1 MFLEAARKRP
11 ELVADQHDASIP
23 AVPQLFADVDKDKA
37 LKQGVSLN
45 AVYQA
50 LQAFLG
56 GYFVDYFNLYGRVW
70 QVYVQ
75 AEGEFRTRAERH
87 RPVLRAEL
95 AGQPGAAVRRS

>member
-1 MFLEAARKRP
+1 M
-11 ELVADQHDASIP
+11 
-23 AVPQLFADVDKDKA
+23 PQLYADVDKEKV

-56 GYFVDYFNLYGRVW
+56 GYFVDYFNLFGRVW

-75 AEGEFRTRAERH
+75 AEGEYRTKATDIGA
-87 RPVLRAEL
+87 VLRAEP
-95 AGQPGAAVRRS
+95 AGQFRCPCPRW